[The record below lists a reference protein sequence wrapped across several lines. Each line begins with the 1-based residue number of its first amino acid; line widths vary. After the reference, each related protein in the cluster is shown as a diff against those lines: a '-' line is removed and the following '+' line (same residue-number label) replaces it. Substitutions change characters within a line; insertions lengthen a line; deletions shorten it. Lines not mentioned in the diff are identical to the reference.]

1 MPRALWGRE
10 MGGLTTGRPLG
21 TAGRAYD
28 LCFGLAIASC
38 TSLGVKRLSSHLQL
52 LLQQLIDE
60 VRGGDAFGFGVET
73 RDQAVAQHG
82 FGDGGYVF
90 N

>member
-1 MPRALWGRE
+1 MPRALWGQE

-38 TSLGVKRLSSHLQL
+38 NSLVAKLPSSHLQL

-82 FGDGGYVF
+82 FGDKGYVF